1 MKSATGCGIKRR
13 KNYVHI
19 FGLRARPRPIPGGG
33 LRAHHALLL
42 HDLPGD
48 EDDFPVKEEEVSQMI
63 PSCEPELLL
72 QALLYLRG
80 DR

>member
-19 FGLRARPRPIPGGG
+19 FGLRAWPRPLPGGG

-42 HDLPGD
+42 
-48 EDDFPVKEEEVSQMI
+48 
-63 PSCEPELLL
+63 